1 MSIWLGEITC
11 PKCGHWQIPMSY
23 CPSCGYSFK
32 GKRSYPNV
40 TFSDD
45 PEARTSDDLEADK

>member
-23 CPSCGYSFK
+23 CPNCGFSFK
-32 GKRSYPNV
+32 EEKFYSNV
-40 TFSDD
+40 TSSDD
-45 PEARTSDDLEADK
+45 LEARTSDDSKADI